1 MTPANDHFADE
12 RPHLIGEAWTAGSG
26 AAFHSTSPATGE
38 PVWEGVAAAAADV
51 AAAVATAREAQAD
64 WADRPVAERVSLM
77 EAGAAALITHGDD
90 LHKAIV
96 AETGKP
102 HWEVA
107 TELKAMAAKIPA
119 TIDAWR
125 QRQQDVVTTGDD
137 GVAATRYRPHGVL
150 AVIGPFNFPGH
161 IPQGHIVPALLAGNT
176 VVFKPSEFTPLA
188 GRRLAEVWQRA
199 GLPAGVLNL
208 VQGGRETGTALTT
221 HSGHDGILFTG
232 SYRTGVA
239 LRQALVAEPG
249 KMLALELGGNNP
261 LVVHDVQDLDV
272 AVRLTILSA
281 YLTAG
286 QRCSC
291 ARRLIVTN
299 FPGRAA
305 FLNRLAE
312 AIDAIRVGL
321 PDDKPEPFMGPVI
334 HEEAAMS
341 LLTAEADLV
350 ARGGVAIRQLQPLRG
365 RPTLLAPGLID
376 VTDVA
381 DRLDTEWF
389 GPLLQVIRVPDLNA
403 AITEANRTAY
413 GLAAALLC
421 DNPDDYETFRRRV
434 RAGLINWNR
443 QTTGASSRLPFGGLG
458 HSGNHRP
465 SGFHAIDYCGYP
477 VASLERDR
485 LIPPPPV
492 PGLPEV
498 PAVPSPKTPR

>member
-1 MTPANDHFADE
+1 MPPPDARFTDD
-12 RPHLIGEAWTAGSG
+12 RPQLIGGAWSAGSG
-26 AAFHSTSPATGE
+26 EPFHSTNPATGA
-38 PVWEGVAAAAADV
+38 PVWEAAAAAAADV
-51 AAAVATAREAQAD
+51 AAAVAAAREAQAT
-64 WADRPVAERVSLM
+64 WADRPVAERIDLLQ
-77 EAGAAALITHGDD
+77 AAAAVLHDDAED
-90 LHKAIV
+90 LHAAIV

-107 TELKAMAAKIPA
+107 TEVKAMAAKVAA
-119 TIDAWR
+119 TVDAWR
-125 QRQQDVVTTGDD
+125 QRQQDTIETTD
-137 GVAATRYRPHGVL
+137 GSTTATRYRPHGVL

-208 VQGGRETGTALTT
+208 VQGGRKTGTALT
-221 HSGHDGILFTG
+221 HHPNHDGILFTG

-261 LVVHDVQDLDV
+261 LVVHDVADLDA

-291 ARRLIVTN
+291 ARRLIVTD
-299 FPGRAA
+299 FPGRQA
-305 FLNRLAE
+305 FLDRLAA

-321 PDDKPEPFMGPVI
+321 PDDEPEPFMGPVI
-334 HEEAAMS
+334 HEAAAAE
-341 LLTAEADLV
+341 LLAAQDNLL
-350 ARGGVAIRQLQPLRG
+350 ARGGVAIRRLRPLG
-365 RPTLLAPGLID
+365 ERPTLLAPGLID
-376 VTDVA
+376 VTGVA
-381 DRLDTEWF
+381 DRADAEWF
-389 GPLLQVIRVPDLNA
+389 GPLLHVVQVPDLDA

-421 DNPDDYETFRRRV
+421 DHRTDYETFRRRV
-434 RAGLINWNR
+434 RAGLVNWNR
-443 QTTGASSRLPFGGLG
+443 QTTGASGRLPFGGIG

-465 SGFHAIDYCGYP
+465 SGFYAIDSCGYP

-485 LIPPPPV
+485 LELPPAV
-492 PGLPEV
+492 PGLG
-498 PAVPSPKTPR
+498 PAAG